1 MAETGSFDYNALFA
15 HRVTV
20 APRMVASGQLY
31 TYDFAVGHPA
41 PDALPL
47 QELVEA
53 TARALDRD
61 GRELAHYIAAEG
73 YLGLRQIVAKKMA
86 LHEHVTVDPEHIII
100 GNGSSQLIAMLID
113 CFLDPGDTVLTEE
126 FTYVGTLRR
135 LQRARANV
143 IGVPADEHGMRMDAL
158 EDTLR
163 TLQQQG
169 VQPKFIYTLTNFH
182 NPLGVDLSVERKR
195 HMLRLATA
203 YGVLIVEDDVY
214 GDLRFEGDTPP
225 SMLSMDTTGCVVWL
239 GTFSK
244 IMAAGLRLGWAVVP
258 PGLFPY
264 LIDHKLDSGTNT
276 FASMVVAEYLQGH
289 LEQRVHDIV
298 QVYQHKRDTL
308 LHALDTYVSGKATWT
323 RPKGG
328 MFLWLTLPP
337 EIDTE
342 RHLDKAHGADVNYYP
357 GVAFSPSKA
366 TGRNCMRLAYGYP
379 LRSTIEEGIK
389 RLASVLPL

>member
-1 MAETGSFDYNALFA
+1 MAETSSFDYQALFA
-15 HRVTV
+15 QRVAV
-20 APRMVASGQLY
+20 SPRLIASGQLY
-31 TYDFAVGHPA
+31 RYDFAVGHPA

-53 TARALDRD
+53 TARALDRE
-61 GRELAHYIAAEG
+61 GRDLAHYIASEG
-73 YLGLRQIVAKKMA
+73 HLGLRQIVCRKMA
-86 LHEHVTVDPEHIII
+86 LHEHVTVSPDHIII

-135 LQRARANV
+135 LQRARARI
-143 IGVPADEHGMRMDAL
+143 IGVPTDEQGMRMDRL

-163 TLQQQG
+163 TLHQQG

-182 NPLGVDLSVERKR
+182 NPLGVDLSLERKR
-195 HMLRLATA
+195 HMLQLATT

-264 LIDHKLDSGTNT
+264 LIEHKLDSGTNT
-276 FASMVVAEYLQGH
+276 FASMVVAEYLQDH
-289 LEQRVHDIV
+289 LEPRLHDIV
-298 QVYQHKRDTL
+298 QVYHKKRDTL
-308 LHALDTYVSGKATWT
+308 LHALDTHFAGKAAWT

-342 RHLDKAHGADVNYYP
+342 RYLDQAHALDVNYYP
-357 GVAFSPSKA
+357 GVGFSPSKA

-379 LRSTIEEGIK
+379 LQSTIEEGIK

>member
-1 MAETGSFDYNALFA
+1 MAENGNFDYQALFA
-15 HRVTV
+15 QKVTV
-20 APRMVASGQLY
+20 SPRLLASGKLY

-47 QELVEA
+47 QELAEA
-53 TARALDRD
+53 TERALDRE

-73 YLGLRQIVAKKMA
+73 HLGLRQVVARKMA
-86 LHEHVTVDPEHIII
+86 LHERVTVSPEHIII

-113 CFLDPGDTVLTEE
+113 CFLDPGDTVLSEE

-143 IGVPADEHGMRMDAL
+143 IGIPADANGMRMDCL

-169 VQPKFIYTLTNFH
+169 VRPKFIYTLTNFH

-195 HMLRLATA
+195 DMLRLATA

-258 PGLFPY
+258 PALFPY
-264 LIDHKLDSGTNT
+264 LIEHKLDSGTNT
-276 FASMVVAEYLQGH
+276 FASMVVAEYLQDN

-298 QVYQHKRDTL
+298 QVYQRKRDTL
-308 LHALDTYVSGKATWT
+308 VHALATYFNGKATWT

-337 EIDTE
+337 EVDTE
-342 RHLDKAHGADVNYYP
+342 RYLEQAHAVDVNYYP
-357 GVAFSPSKA
+357 GVAFSPSKT
-366 TGRNCMRLAYGYP
+366 TGHNCMRLAYGYP
-379 LRSTIEEGIK
+379 LQSSIEEGIK
-389 RLASVLPL
+389 RLASALPL